1 MFEFKIHK
9 TSNEIEDIC
18 VVYGVCK
25 ILNDNDIEFRLK
37 DNKSIYSIY
46 TEEFDLENLE
56 YYELDDKSKS
66 WNVSSYTNN
75 SEYINKIIK
84 LNEYMEN
91 NLINIF
97 NYLLNEV
104 KLKSNKISYSNLG
117 NGYCSKSLSTPQGT
131 TKGESYRHYLS
142 IIGWIHGCSYINNKK
157 IETTLLLKP
166 IDTDEIKK
174 PYNITYI
181 DKETGESK
189 ILTCINGSS
198 EINMIARLYCET
210 MIKYNLVNTE
220 YSEIILIN
228 SMMTA
233 NKPLS
238 QKTFNLNIYNNFS
251 SDFYKEMLKQI
262 TWSKI
267 PIDVENATSNYILN
281 IDKYNSFSHLIRVY
295 AKNNSFIKNKLK
307 EEMLDMYSETVK
319 EIYNNKSI
327 INIGKCLNRLLRDNK
342 GHNAQIKLHSVA
354 NEKHL
359 QSALKMIL
367 DEYRRCYNSYG
378 LNNEDL
384 LDVINMISNKNK
396 AKICADAII
405 AYSKVFIV
413 NKKENE
419 GDVK

>member
-1 MFEFKIHK
+1 MFEFKVHK
-9 TSNEIEDIC
+9 TANEIEDIC
-18 VVYGVCK
+18 VAYGVCK

-37 DNKSIYSIY
+37 DNKSMFSIY
-46 TEEFDLENLE
+46 TEEFELDELE
-56 YYELDDKSKS
+56 YYDLEEENKP

-75 SEYINKIIK
+75 GEYINKIIK
-84 LNEYMEN
+84 LNKYMED
-91 NLINIF
+91 NLIDIF
-97 NYLLNEV
+97 NYLLNRVE
-104 KLKSNKISYSNLG
+104 LKSNKIAYTNLG

-131 TKGESYRHYLS
+131 TKGEAYKYYLS
-142 IIGWIHGCSYINNKK
+142 IIGWVYGCSYINNKK

-166 IDTDEIKK
+166 MDTNEIKK

-189 ILTCINGSS
+189 ILTCVSGNS

-210 MIKYNLVNTE
+210 MIKYSLVNTE
-220 YSEIILIN
+220 YSEVILIN
-228 SMMTA
+228 SKMTSK
-233 NKPLS
+233 KPFS
-238 QKTFNLNIYNNFS
+238 QKTFGLNIYNNFS
-251 SDFYKEMLKQI
+251 IDFYKEMLKPI

-281 IDKYNSFSHLIRVY
+281 IDKYNSFSNLIRVY

-307 EEMLDMYSETVK
+307 KEMLEMYSETVK
-319 EIYNNKSI
+319 EIYNNESI
-327 INIGKCLNRLLRDNK
+327 TKIGKCLNRLLRDNK
-342 GHNAQIKLHSVA
+342 GHNAQIRLHSVA

-367 DEYRRCYNSYG
+367 DEYKRCYNSYG
-378 LNNEDL
+378 LNSEDL
-384 LDVINMISNKNK
+384 LDVINMTNSKNK

-419 GDVK
+419 GDVE